1 MSVNRLEKLKEQLQ
15 RAININQE
23 FRDVYK
29 RFYSRKHHAVM
40 QKYAKRTLAF
50 VAVVETQIKLESE
63 EEIEKYSDAEFEF
76 ILEEITN
83 QIDNLEK
90 DWKQDKVRM
99 GISA

>member
-23 FRDVYK
+23 FKEVYK
-29 RFYSRKHHAVM
+29 RFYSRKYHAVM

-50 VAVVETQIKLESE
+50 ISVVETQIKLESE
-63 EEIEKYSDAEFEF
+63 EEVKKYSDDEFEF
-76 ILEEITN
+76 ILEEITK
-83 QIDNLEK
+83 QIDNLEEE
-90 DWKQDKVRM
+90 WKKDKVRM

>member
-50 VAVVETQIKLESE
+50 IAVVETQIKLESE
-63 EEIEKYSDAEFEF
+63 EEIDKYSDAEFEF
-76 ILEEITN
+76 ILEEITT